1 MVGDIEKLG
10 QSADVPIVVTEPV
23 FIENTEPLPLP
34 IFVSFACEKP
44 QKNPYHDT

>member
-1 MVGDIEKLG
+1 MADDTE
-10 QSADVPIVVTEPV
+10 SADVPVVTEPV

-44 QKNPYHDT
+44 QKKPYHDT